1 MSVVNFFKETDLCTH
16 LITMIVSPTVWYS
29 DNLKR
34 QTILAQNNSA
44 RAFLESIKYADKTQI
59 RANP

>member
-1 MSVVNFFKETDLCTH
+1 MSDVNCNEETDLFTH
-16 LITMIVSPTVWYS
+16 LITKIVSPTVCYS

-34 QTILAQNNSA
+34 QTIVTQNNSA